1 MHPLALAARLR
12 RPITIV
18 VSVAAV
24 AAMALPL
31 EARQQHQPLVLQPVR
46 VTPQPFADFTPAR
59 LQLPKLGIDAPVVQ
73 VLTAQDGT
81 MGSPTNATD
90 VGWYPGAKP
99 GKGNALFDS
108 HHDWN
113 GAEGSFYRLEEIRPG
128 DTVVVVG
135 SRPGQKLTYVVVWT
149 KQVNGGIDAS
159 DLLGAHAGKQETTL
173 ITCGG
178 AFNTQTRHHVDRI
191 VVRAELVWA

>member
-1 MHPLALAARLR
+1 MRNVFARFR
-12 RPITIV
+12 RPLTILI
-18 VSVAAV
+18 SVAAAV
-24 AAMALPL
+24 AMTLPL
-31 EARQQHQPLVLQPVR
+31 EAQQPPPAVLRPAAL
-46 VTPQPFADFTPAR
+46 PSAKPIASFTPAR
-59 LQLPKLGIDAPVVQ
+59 LELPSLGVHAPIVQ

-90 VGWYPGAKP
+90 IGWYPGVKP
-99 GKGNALFDS
+99 GGGNALFDS

-113 GAEGSFYRLEEIRPG
+113 GAEGSFYRLEEVKPG
-128 DTVVVVG
+128 DQVIVSGTK
-135 SRPGQKLTYVVVWT
+135 PGEKLTYIVVWT

-178 AFNTQTRHHVDRI
+178 AFNTFTRHHVDRI

>member
-1 MHPLALAARLR
+1 MHNFFGRFRRPLTFIVSIGAVVVMTVPIQAQQPRADALVRPARL
-12 RPITIV
+12 PSAQTYTQFV
-18 VSVAAV
+18 
-24 AAMALPL
+24 
-31 EARQQHQPLVLQPVR
+31 
-46 VTPQPFADFTPAR
+46 PAR

-73 VLTAQDGT
+73 VLTDQDGT

-90 VGWYPGAKP
+90 IGWYPGVKP

-113 GAEGSFYRLEEIRPG
+113 GEDGSFFALEEMRPG
-128 DTVVVVG
+128 DQVVVLGSNGERLVYTVVWE
-135 SRPGQKLTYVVVWT
+135 KE
-149 KQVNGGIDAS
+149 VNGGIDAT
-159 DLLGAHAGKQETTL
+159 DLLGAHAGKQEATL

-178 AFNTQTRHHVDRI
+178 AFNTLTRHHVDRI

>member
-1 MHPLALAARLR
+1 MRLLAFAARLR
-12 RPITIV
+12 RPLTIV
-18 VSVAAV
+18 ASVAAV
-24 AAMALPL
+24 ASMAFPTAA
-31 EARQQHQPLVLQPVR
+31 EQPKTLTLAPVR
-46 VTPQPFADFTPAR
+46 LTAKKFADFTPSR
-59 LQLPKLGIDAPVVQ
+59 LQLPTLGIDAPVVQ

-90 VGWYPGAKP
+90 IGWYPGVKP
-99 GKGNALFDS
+99 LKGNALFDS

-113 GAEGSFYRLEEIRPG
+113 GAEGSFYRLEEMRAG
-128 DTVVVVG
+128 DTVVVFG
-135 SRPGQKLTYVVVWT
+135 SKPGQKLTYVVVWT
-149 KQVNGGIDAS
+149 QQVNGGIDAS
-159 DLLGAHAGKQETTL
+159 DLLGAHAGKQEATL

>member
-1 MHPLALAARLR
+1 MRFR
-12 RPITIV
+12 RQLTIA
-18 VSVAAV
+18 VSVAAAV
-24 AAMALPL
+24 AMTIPLQAEQPRAAALVRP
-31 EARQQHQPLVLQPVR
+31 ANVRAAQPYA
-46 VTPQPFADFTPAR
+46 TFTPTR
-59 LQLPKLGIDAPVVQ
+59 LMLPRLGIDAPVVQ

-90 VGWYPGAKP
+90 IGWYPGVKP

-113 GAEGSFYRLEEIRPG
+113 GEDGSFFALEEMRPG
-128 DTVVVVG
+128 DQVIVQG
-135 SRPGQKLTYVVVWT
+135 ANPGERLVYVVMWE
-149 KQVNGGIDAS
+149 KEVNGGIDAT
-159 DLLGAHAGKQETTL
+159 DLLGPHTGKQEATL

-178 AFNTQTRHHVDRI
+178 AFNTFTRHHVDRI